1 MRTTI
6 TLDDGLAR
14 RLKDEMRARGTGFR
28 ETLEETLRRGLATKT
43 VEPNPGAFWVRARPM
58 RLKAGIDPGR
68 LHDFET
74 DLEVDRFLE
83 VTRNQQ
89 ERP

>member
-28 ETLEETLRRGLATKT
+28 ETLEETLKRGLANNE
-43 VEPNPGAFWVRARPM
+43 VNPKPGTFRVRAKPM
-58 RLKAGIDPGR
+58 RLKAGIDPCHM
-68 LHDFET
+68 HDFET
-74 DLEVDRFLE
+74 DLEMDRFFE
-83 VTRNQQ
+83 VTRRQQ
-89 ERP
+89 EQS

>member
-14 RLKDEMRARGTGFR
+14 RLKDEMRIRGTGFR
-28 ETLEETLRRGLATKT
+28 ETLEETLKRGLANKA
-43 VEPNPGAFWVRARPM
+43 VNQSAEPFRVRSKPM
-58 RLKAGIDPGR
+58 HLKAGIDPSR

-74 DLEVDRFLE
+74 DLEVDHFLS
-83 VTRNQQ
+83 VTRKQQ
-89 ERP
+89 EES

>member
-14 RLKDEMRARGTGFR
+14 QLKDEMRARGTGFR
-28 ETLEETLRRGLATKT
+28 ETLEETLKRGLANKGT
-43 VEPNPGAFWVRARPM
+43 NPRPGTFRVRAKPM
-58 RLKAGIDPGR
+58 RLKTGIDPSR

-74 DLEVDRFLE
+74 DLEVERFLS
-83 VTRNQQ
+83 VTRKLQ

>member
-28 ETLEETLRRGLATKT
+28 ETLEETLKRGLANQA
-43 VEPNPGAFWVRARPM
+43 VNSSPGAFRVHAKPM
-58 RLKAGIDPGR
+58 RLRAGIDPSL
-68 LHDFET
+68 LHNFET
-74 DLEVDRFLE
+74 DLEVDRFLS
-83 VTRNQQ
+83 VTRKQQ
-89 ERP
+89 ERQ

>member
-6 TLDDGLAR
+6 TLDDKLAR

-28 ETLEETLRRGLATKT
+28 ETLEATLKRGLANKT
-43 VEPNPGAFWVRARPM
+43 ANPGPATFRVRAKPM
-58 RLKAGIDPGR
+58 RLRAGIDPSR

-74 DLEVDRFLE
+74 DLEVDRFLS
-83 VTRNQQ
+83 VTREQQ
-89 ERP
+89 ERQ

>member
-28 ETLEETLRRGLATKT
+28 ETLEETLKRGLANKSLH
-43 VEPNPGAFWVRARPM
+43 PSPGVFRVRAKPM
-58 RLKAGIDPGR
+58 RLKAGIDPSR

-74 DLEVDRFLE
+74 DLEVDRFLS
-83 VTRNQQ
+83 VTRKQQ
-89 ERP
+89 ERQ